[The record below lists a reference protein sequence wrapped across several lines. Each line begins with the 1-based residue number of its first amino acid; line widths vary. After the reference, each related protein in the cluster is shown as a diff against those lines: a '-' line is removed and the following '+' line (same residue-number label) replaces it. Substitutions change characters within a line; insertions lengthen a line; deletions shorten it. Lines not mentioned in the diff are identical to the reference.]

1 MKIFN
6 IIYNII
12 AITITLVFLFT
23 AGIMATGTKV
33 FAVATPSMET
43 EIPEG
48 SIVFVRESEEYTEG
62 DVITAKLLGDN
73 DNTFTHRIISVDAE
87 NGLVYT
93 KGDSNLS
100 PDRLPTQVS
109 DIIGKV
115 VFSVPYLGLL
125 ALNFNSTTVILVL
138 AAVLLVLMLIRFVI
152 YKKSEKEVT
161 ENEKNQ

>member
-6 IIYNII
+6 VVYNIV
-12 AITITLVFLFT
+12 AITITLAFVFT
-23 AGIMATGTKV
+23 AGVMATGTKV

-48 SIVFVRESEEYTEG
+48 SLVFVRKADEYKEG

-73 DNTFTHRIISVDAE
+73 DNTFTHRIITVDTE

-93 KGDSNLS
+93 KGDNNLS
-100 PDRLPTQVS
+100 SDRLPTDMS

-138 AAVLLVLMLIRFVI
+138 AAVLVVLMLIRFII

>member
-1 MKIFN
+1 MKVFN
-6 IIYNII
+6 IIYNIV
-12 AITITLVFLFT
+12 AITIILVFLFT
-23 AGIMATGTKV
+23 AGVAVSGTKV
-33 FAVATPSMET
+33 FAVATPSMEA
-43 EIPEG
+43 EFPEG
-48 SIVFVRESEEYTEG
+48 SLVFVRESEEYTEG

-73 DNTFTHRIISVDAE
+73 DNTFTHRIVSVDAE

-93 KGDSNLS
+93 KGDNNLS
-100 PDRLPTQVS
+100 PDRLPTQVA

-138 AAVLLVLMLIRFVI
+138 AAVLLVLMLVRFVLH
-152 YKKSEKEVT
+152 KKSEKEVT